1 MAIKP
6 KTLYKLTSTSE
17 ELTSENYLTTTEE
30 IDLTKYKS
38 FEGVNRGGSS
48 LLALC
53 HFDEDGS
60 MHSIAD
66 EINGYWSLSYGANN
80 DGNDFNNVITYT
92 TDKKFGKA
100 SLKGTAN
107 GLRQVSKHIRGFDCT
122 KEFTISFWANLG
134 NVSKNATPLV
144 FMGTSYSNYAM
155 RKGIYLGTN
164 AVGAGSSYTT
174 LSDGT
179 TDTASKAFYP
189 ATGTWAHYEISR
201 SSNNVFFFIDGK
213 LKFTAISTTEDMTCD
228 SGYTDYLCMNNGLL
242 LAAASIDELKVYN
255 YCKHTTDFTPET
267 SAEYIGK
274 TAYLKDN
281 KLYGID
287 STDAMVVLSEDFAA
301 ETDVVTVLN
310 KVTREAYK
318 SELTTLSTFSIINY
332 SIDKEATYAI
342 QAIPKPLLLTPKALN
357 DDSLVNTYGTWST
370 TYTVSGSGV
379 IKYAL
384 TNDLST
390 YFIYS
395 GNTWPTVDATTADKA
410 LSSFESIQTLAAYQM
425 QKAKFSTG
433 KSAIAFVLDITYLS
447 DVATIDT
454 VKDNETVKE
463 HWVDTNEFSSSYVNN
478 NELDLTI
485 TGTGNYLVDWNKNE
499 DIDIDS
505 NGGLATEDDIL
516 NMFNEG

>member
-38 FEGVNRGGSS
+38 FEGVNRGGSN

-53 HFDEDGS
+53 HFDDEFSKYLVADGVS
-60 MHSIAD
+60 
-66 EINGYWSLSYGANN
+66 GYWYLNAPSSTVTPY
-80 DGNDFNNVITYT
+80 DT
-92 TDKKFGKA
+92 TNKKFGKGCINL
-100 SLKGTAN
+100 S
-107 GLRQVSKHIRGFDCT
+107 VVEPMSKSIDGFNPAG
-122 KEFTISFWANLG
+122 EFTLSFWMKQSSITAG
-134 NVSKNATPLV
+134 DTSGRIVAI
-144 FMGTSYSNYAM
+144 GTSLAGGNTS
-155 RKGIYLGTN
+155 GIWFGSTSL
-164 AVGAGSSYTT
+164 GAGSSVKTIT
-174 LSDGT
+174 SSD
-179 TDTASKAFYP
+179 
-189 ATGTWAHYEISR
+189 TGYFTSGEYVHYEISK
-201 SSNNVFFFIDGK
+201 SSNNVFFFVNGV
-213 LKFTAISTTEDMTCD
+213 LKDTIVQTDINVSTGYEKYIAI
-228 SGYTDYLCMNNGLL
+228 GNAKVDY
-242 LAAASIDELKVYN
+242 IDELKVYN

-267 SAEYIGK
+267 STEYIGK

-287 STDAMVVLSEDFAA
+287 STDAMVVLSADYAS
-301 ETDVVTVLN
+301 ETDIPTLLN
-310 KVTREAYK
+310 KVTRDAYK

-332 SIDKEATYAI
+332 STDKEATYAI

-516 NMFNEG
+516 NMFNEE